1 MNRTINIIGGG
12 LAGCE
17 AALCLA
23 KRGWEVKLY
32 EMRPQVS
39 TPAHQTGDLAELVC
53 SNSLKST
60 RPDTASG
67 LLKQEI
73 KQLKGTLLS
82 LAEQAAVPAGHALA
96 VDRALFSQQVE
107 AELAMYPTVQ
117 VIRQELSTLP
127 AGFTILATG
136 PLTSDSMMHALAN
149 ELGSEQLY
157 FFDAIAPIVDADTLD
172 ESRTYRKDRYDK
184 GDADYINCPFTKDEY
199 LRFVDALLAGEQHQ
213 AHEFENDL
221 FQQVSFTYY
230 ENCMPIEELAR
241 RGKDTLRHGV
251 MRPMGLETPAGYKP
265 YAVLQ
270 LRRENAHGSA
280 YNLVGCQT
288 MLRQG
293 AQKEVFRLIPGLE
306 QAEFLRYGSIH
317 RNAYLDSP
325 RVLNPDLS
333 LKTHPEVYVAGQLSG
348 VEGYVECIASGL
360 LTALIV
366 DEHLPLLPAETILG
380 QLWRH
385 LITPGN
391 ARFQPMNANFGIL
404 PALENEPREKKA
416 KKLMYS
422 GRSQQALEQW
432 LGANLPN

>member
-1 MNRTINIIGGG
+1 MNKAINIIGGG

-23 KRGWEVKLY
+23 NRGWEVKLY
-32 EMRPQVS
+32 EMRPHTP
-39 TPAHQTGDLAELVC
+39 TPAHQTANLAELVC

-60 RPDTASG
+60 RPDTAAG

-73 KQLKGTLLS
+73 AQLGGQLLS

-96 VDRALFSQQVE
+96 VDRELFSHIVE
-107 AELAMYPTVQ
+107 TELAKHPGVQ
-117 VIRQELSTLP
+117 IIRQELGSLP
-127 AGFTILATG
+127 AGKTILATG
-136 PLTSDSMMHALAN
+136 PLTSDRMMHALA
-149 ELGSEQLY
+149 ELLGNEQLY
-157 FFDAIAPIVDADTLD
+157 FFDAIAPIVDAATLD
-172 ESRTYRKDRYDK
+172 EGKTYRKDRYDK

-221 FQQVSFTYY
+221 FQQVKFTYY
-230 ENCMPIEELAR
+230 ENCMPVEELAR

-270 LRRENAHGSA
+270 LRKENTHGSA

-288 MLRQG
+288 MLRHG

-306 QAEFLRYGSIH
+306 QAEFLRFGSIH
-317 RNAYLDSP
+317 RNAYLNSP
-325 RVLNPDLS
+325 HVLNPDLS
-333 LKTHPEVYVAGQLSG
+333 LQGRPEVFVAGQLSG

-360 LTALIV
+360 LVARSV
-366 DEHLPLLPAETILG
+366 DEQLPLLPSETILG

-385 LITPGN
+385 LITPGG
-391 ARFQPMNANFGIL
+391 ASFQPMNANFGIL
-404 PALENEPREKKA
+404 PALDNEPREKKA

-422 GRSQQALEQW
+422 ERSRQVLENWLAALPQS
-432 LGANLPN
+432 